1 MKVSLIPVILKV
13 CFSMLRT
20 VKPLISSLLLRGE
33 AEQARAGPGTF
44 RPPLAGSP
52 GATFPQTAQMS
63 LREANHSLGIWI
75 LNTVVAVK
83 PWLWGVLQGN
93 VCARVWMGK
102 WQHLASYISDVSS
115 EHHPS
120 SALMLRPVRPWLILM
135 SPQSL
140 RHCFSLAEAEQS
152 LDSANNF
159 FW

>member
-1 MKVSLIPVILKV
+1 MVSFKHPVCVGGTGRPPSELQLGMKVSLIPVILKV
-13 CFSMLRT
+13 CFSMLRI

-83 PWLWGVLQGN
+83 PWLWGVL
-93 VCARVWMGK
+93 
-102 WQHLASYISDVSS
+102 
-115 EHHPS
+115 
-120 SALMLRPVRPWLILM
+120 
-135 SPQSL
+135 
-140 RHCFSLAEAEQS
+140 
-152 LDSANNF
+152 
-159 FW
+159 